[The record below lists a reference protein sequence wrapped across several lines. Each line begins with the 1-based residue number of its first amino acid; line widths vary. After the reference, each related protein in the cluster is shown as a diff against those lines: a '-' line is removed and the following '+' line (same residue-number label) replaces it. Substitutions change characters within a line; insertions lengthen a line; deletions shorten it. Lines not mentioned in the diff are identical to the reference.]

1 MSTNDQQ
8 LGMDRSITRRDFL
21 NGVRVA
27 IGGAI
32 AASAF
37 PGLGSAAESLETSA
51 QDRPGYYPPALT
63 GMRGSTDG
71 SFEAAHAL
79 QDGDFWKKAGKPIA
93 VDDLYDLVVVG
104 GGLSGLS
111 AAYFYRQANPAA
123 RILIL
128 D

>member
-63 GMRGSTDG
+63 GMCGSTDG
-71 SFEAAHAL
+71 SYEAAHAL
-79 QDGDFWKKAGKPIA
+79 RDGDFWKKAGQSTRIHE
-93 VDDLYDLVVVG
+93 VYDLIVVDG
-104 GGLSGLS
+104 SLSGLS
-111 AAYFYRQANPAA
+111 AAYFYPSKIPPRGF
-123 RILIL
+123 
-128 D
+128 